1 MLAVDDDQ
9 SVDRPTA
16 DKGSALIITI
26 MFIAVL
32 AALATTVTSLA
43 IGNLQSSTLAREA
56 GVAANAADAGIAEG
70 VSYLR
75 TNGVGSLCA
84 RPTAYDA
91 STPSFDRAMNVAKE
105 NEPIAVRC
113 VDGPT
118 KATRV
123 SGQPYSVL
131 IVTDVGIAGSD
142 VGRYLIYSVGVG
154 GGAAR
159 RIATAE
165 VEVKGVGAPRGGFF
179 GHTVSGSGTAKVN
192 QSIFSTGCV
201 YQRNRITMTGVDSYG
216 LPAAVHSSAIIT
228 DDNGTT
234 PTCGRSGKSI
244 HDSGPCLAQ
253 SDGYFDQDVLGGSLV
268 GTSCWTARS
277 AYPASTPWAKYYPDG
292 SRIAD
297 KGTLFALFGLKDPA
311 LSQAE
316 IDELR
321 SVAKAQGNYRTT
333 SGASDQVTPNGT
345 NAVLFYELNNGKV
358 DLGTIKGFEPPTT
371 GCLPKSLIVLVSGG
385 DVVFPSGPA
394 LAASV
399 FVTTPAKSYT
409 PTGGQL
415 VGTAYADSITLG
427 GNSIVSTAA
436 LDCFAANP
444 SPSLLAFNVTAYR
457 EIDG

>member
-1 MLAVDDDQ
+1 MLTLEREPDIER
-9 SVDRPTA
+9 SEA
-16 DKGSALIITI
+16 DAGSALIVTL

-43 IGNLQSSTLAREA
+43 IGNLQSSQLAREA
-56 GVAANAADAGIAEG
+56 GVAANAADAGIAEA

-75 TNGVGSLCA
+75 TNGVRSLCA
-84 RPTAYDA
+84 PPTVYTR
-91 STPSFDRAMNVAKE
+91 STPSFDSAMDLATQS
-105 NEPIAVRC
+105 C

-118 KATRV
+118 KGTKVPGR
-123 SGQPYSVL
+123 PYSVL
-131 IVTDVGIAGSD
+131 IVTDAGIAGND
-142 VGRYLIYSVGVG
+142 VGRYLIYSIGVG
-154 GGAAR
+154 GGAAK

-165 VEVKGVGAPRGGFF
+165 IEVRGVGAPRGGFF
-179 GHTVSGSGTAKVN
+179 GHTVSGSGTASVN
-192 QSIFSTGCV
+192 QSIFATGCV
-201 YQRNRITMTGVDSYG
+201 YQRNRITMTGLDSYG

-228 DDNGTT
+228 NDNGTT
-234 PTCGRSGKSI
+234 PTCGRTGKSI
-244 HDSGPCLAQ
+244 HDSGPCSAQ
-253 SDGYFDQDVLGGSLV
+253 TDGYFDQDVLGGSLAS
-268 GTSCWTARS
+268 TSCLTARS

-297 KGTLFALFGLKDPA
+297 KATLFSLFGIKDPA

-333 SGASDQVTPNGT
+333 SGSSDQVTPNGV

-358 DLGTIKGFEPPTT
+358 DLGTIKSFMPPPS
-371 GCLPKSLIVLVSGG
+371 GCLPKSLIVVITGG
-385 DVVFPSGPA
+385 DAVFPSGPA

-399 FVTTPAKSYT
+399 FVTTPGKSYS

-427 GNSIVSTAA
+427 GNSVVSTAA
-436 LDCFAANP
+436 LQCFAANP